1 MAGSFNFGEWISARS
16 VIGDALLEIGKTNE
30 KLFVCTPDVGMNL
43 KGFRQA
49 FPERYIDVGIAEQNC
64 VGVAAGLALAGN
76 IPVIM
81 GMLPFL
87 SMRSCEQVRTDVFY
101 NEDYIQYLYDF
112 VSETSVYKDTSIL
125 ESDVRE
131 KTDFYIKFLK
141 PEDIIFGC
149 GIILIKNSRIIG
161 MFNLFRNEK
170 SGDFNEKELYVL
182 NLLKNHIANML
193 HNVMRLDRA
202 SITVNKSLN
211 NFAKTYG
218 LTSRE
223 SEILSLIN
231 KGLSNQEISDK
242 VVISV
247 STVKKHIYNIYN
259 KTGVSSRGQL
269 ISLFLE

>member
-1 MAGSFNFGEWISARS
+1 MF
-16 VIGDALLEIGKTNE
+16 
-30 KLFVCTPDVGMNL
+30 
-43 KGFRQA
+43 Q
-49 FPERYIDVGIAEQNC
+49 
-64 VGVAAGLALAGN
+64 
-76 IPVIM
+76 
-81 GMLPFL
+81 
-87 SMRSCEQVRTDVFY
+87 
-101 NEDYIQYLYDF
+101 
-112 VSETSVYKDTSIL
+112 ETSVYKDTSIL

-247 STVKKHIYNIYN
+247 STVKSIFTIYTT
-259 KTGVSSRGQL
+259 KLEFQAEV
-269 ISLFLE
+269 SLFRYFLNE

>member
-1 MAGSFNFGEWISARS
+1 MLTENEWNTINNM
-16 VIGDALLEIGKTNE
+16 LLELYTIDELDVFTSKMMKMIRMLIPYTKGWFIILDDDRKIRKEQSYFIGFDT
-30 KLFVCTPDVGMNL
+30 DV
-43 KGFRQA
+43 KDK
-49 FPERYIDVGIAEQNC
+49 Y
-64 VGVAAGLALAGN
+64 
-76 IPVIM
+76 
-81 GMLPFL
+81 
-87 SMRSCEQVRTDVFY
+87 TDVFY
-101 NEDYIQYLYDF
+101 SEDYIK
-112 VSETSVYKDTSIL
+112 S
-125 ESDVRE
+125 
-131 KTDFYIKFLK
+131 LK

>member
-1 MAGSFNFGEWISARS
+1 MLTENEWNTINNM
-16 VIGDALLEIGKTNE
+16 LLELYTIDELDVFTSKIMKMIRMLIPYTKGWFIILDDDRKIRKEQSYFIG
-30 KLFVCTPDVGMNL
+30 LD
-43 KGFRQA
+43 
-49 FPERYIDVGIAEQNC
+49 
-64 VGVAAGLALAGN
+64 
-76 IPVIM
+76 
-81 GMLPFL
+81 
-87 SMRSCEQVRTDVFY
+87 TDV
-101 NEDYIQYLYDF
+101 
-112 VSETSVYKDTSIL
+112 KDKYT
-125 ESDVRE
+125 DVRE

>member
-1 MAGSFNFGEWISARS
+1 
-16 VIGDALLEIGKTNE
+16 
-30 KLFVCTPDVGMNL
+30 
-43 KGFRQA
+43 
-49 FPERYIDVGIAEQNC
+49 
-64 VGVAAGLALAGN
+64 
-76 IPVIM
+76 
-81 GMLPFL
+81 
-87 SMRSCEQVRTDVFY
+87 
-101 NEDYIQYLYDF
+101 
-112 VSETSVYKDTSIL
+112 
-125 ESDVRE
+125 
-131 KTDFYIKFLK
+131 
-141 PEDIIFGC
+141 
-149 GIILIKNSRIIG
+149 

-193 HNVMRLDRA
+193 HNVMCLDRA

-259 KTGVSSRGQL
+259 KTEVSSRGQL

>member
-1 MAGSFNFGEWISARS
+1 MLTENEWNTINNM
-16 VIGDALLEIGKTNE
+16 LLELYTIDELDVFTSKIMKMIRMLIPYTKGWFIILDDDRKIRKEQSYFIGFDT
-30 KLFVCTPDVGMNL
+30 DV
-43 KGFRQA
+43 KDK
-49 FPERYIDVGIAEQNC
+49 Y
-64 VGVAAGLALAGN
+64 
-76 IPVIM
+76 
-81 GMLPFL
+81 
-87 SMRSCEQVRTDVFY
+87 TDVFY

-125 ESDVRE
+125 ESDVRDVLWSSRRTRLCQCE
-131 KTDFYIKFLK
+131 V
-141 PEDIIFGC
+141 FGC

>member
-1 MAGSFNFGEWISARS
+1 
-16 VIGDALLEIGKTNE
+16 
-30 KLFVCTPDVGMNL
+30 
-43 KGFRQA
+43 
-49 FPERYIDVGIAEQNC
+49 
-64 VGVAAGLALAGN
+64 
-76 IPVIM
+76 
-81 GMLPFL
+81 
-87 SMRSCEQVRTDVFY
+87 
-101 NEDYIQYLYDF
+101 
-112 VSETSVYKDTSIL
+112 
-125 ESDVRE
+125 
-131 KTDFYIKFLK
+131 
-141 PEDIIFGC
+141 
-149 GIILIKNSRIIG
+149 

-247 STVKKHIYNIYN
+247 STVKKLIYNIYN

>member
-1 MAGSFNFGEWISARS
+1 MPRFGSMHS
-16 VIGDALLEIGKTNE
+16 VYHFFLENSIKITGICAQGTTKRYSCTVHSRHSY
-30 KLFVCTPDVGMNL
+30 LFVGR
-43 KGFRQA
+43 F
-49 FPERYIDVGIAEQNC
+49 
-64 VGVAAGLALAGN
+64 
-76 IPVIM
+76 
-81 GMLPFL
+81 
-87 SMRSCEQVRTDVFY
+87 SCEHEICPQTVRVNCNRYTDVFY
-101 NEDYIQYLYDF
+101 SEDYIQYLYDF
-112 VSETSVYKDTSIL
+112 ISETSVYRDTSIL